1 MEATIL
7 IVDDDE
13 RLRDL
18 LKEYLVGFG
27 FEIAL
32 LPDARTIL
40 ETMRRVKPR
49 LVILDIMMPGKD
61 GFEAL
66 SEIRREFQ
74 TPVVMLTARG
84 EDTDRIVGLE
94 MGADDY
100 LPKPFNPRELL
111 ARIRAIFRR
120 LEQTNTVALPETG
133 GTGPLRAGP
142 MELQRTR
149 RTLKVGSNETELSTA
164 EFRLLEVLMERPN
177 QTLSRDDLMNHTRG
191 RDFMAFERS
200 IDVHISK
207 LRQKLEK
214 LGQRD
219 RIKTVWGTGYMFVVE
234 EHETV
239 Q

>member
-18 LKEYLVGFG
+18 LKEYLEGHG
-27 FEIAL
+27 FELVL
-32 LPDARTIL
+32 LPDAMRVVETI
-40 ETMRRVKPR
+40 RREKPK

-66 SEIRREFQ
+66 AEIRRDFQ
-74 TPVVMLTARG
+74 IPVIMLTARG

-120 LEQTNTVALPETG
+120 MDGSPEQTAQGTG
-133 GTGPLRAGP
+133 GTGPLRLGP
-142 MELQRTR
+142 LELHRTR
-149 RTLKVGSNETELSTA
+149 RTLRAGGSELELSTA
-164 EFRLLEVLMERPN
+164 EFRLLEAMMERPN
-177 QTLSRDDLMNHTRG
+177 MTLSRDELMNQTRG

-200 IDVHISK
+200 IDVHVSK

-219 RIKTVWGTGYMFVVE
+219 RIKTVWGTGYMFVLE
-234 EHETV
+234 DDE
-239 Q
+239 